1 VISITNPRQVA
12 LNALRDIDRKQA
24 YTDIALDRV
33 LGQANLSSVDRG
45 LVSELVYG
53 VVRRQRSLDALIDL
67 LGKKKARQ
75 QPPDLRLILHL
86 GLYQLRYLSQIPE
99 SAAVNTTVELAKT
112 NGLSKLSGVVNGLL
126 REYIRQAVDSDP
138 LVLPENP
145 VERLGIF
152 HSFPNWIVEIWLK
165 QLPLEEANQLCAWFN
180 QSPTTDLR
188 VNLLKTS
195 VEALETVL
203 VDAGL
208 SVTRLPH
215 LPQALRLTGSL
226 GQIKQLPGYRE
237 GWWIVQD
244 SSAQLVTHLLDPQPG
259 ETVIDACAAPGGKTT
274 HIAELMEDKGI
285 IWACDRDSKR
295 LKKVR
300 ENAERLQLR
309 SIKICA
315 GDIRKLTQFTEKSD
329 RAGICEADRV
339 LLDAPC
345 SGLGTLHK
353 RPDIR
358 WRQTPEK
365 IRELSLLQRELLK
378 QAATWLK
385 PGGILV
391 YATCT
396 LNPQENEEVIQSFLE
411 THSNWTIEPPLSS
424 SPADHFKTSEG
435 WIKIYPHQHHMDG
448 FFMVKL
454 KKGF

>member
-1 VISITNPRQVA
+1 MISVTNPRQVA
-12 LNALRDIDRKQA
+12 FNALRDLDRKQV

-33 LGQANLSSVDRG
+33 LRQTNFSNVDRG

-53 VVRRQRSLDALIDL
+53 IVRRKRSLDALIDL

-75 QPPDLRLILHL
+75 QPPNLRIILHI

-99 SAAVNTTVELAKT
+99 SAAVNTTVELAKA
-112 NGLSKLSGVVNGLL
+112 NGLSKLAGVVNGLL
-126 REYIRQAVDSDP
+126 REYVRQAVRADP
-138 LVLPENP
+138 LLLPENP
-145 VERLGIF
+145 VERLGIL
-152 HSFPNWIVEIWLK
+152 HSLPNWIVEIWLK
-165 QLPLEEANQLCAWFN
+165 QLPFEEVNQLCAWFN

-188 VNLLKTS
+188 VNVLKTS

-203 VDAGL
+203 VDAGI

-215 LPQALRLTGSL
+215 LPQALRLTGSF

-274 HIAELMEDKGI
+274 HIAELMKDKGI
-285 IWACDRDSKR
+285 IWACDRAPNR
-295 LKKVR
+295 LQKVR
-300 ENAERLQLR
+300 ENAERLQLS

-315 GDIRKLTQFTEKSD
+315 GDIRKLTQFKEKGD
-329 RAGICEADRV
+329 PAGICEADRV

-345 SGLGTLHK
+345 SGLGTIHK

-358 WRQTPEK
+358 WRQTSEK

-378 QAATWLK
+378 QAATWVK

-411 THSNWTIEPPLSS
+411 TYSNWAIEPPLPS
-424 SPADHFKTSEG
+424 SPAYSFKTSES
-435 WIKIYPHQHHMDG
+435 WIKIFPHQHHMDG

-454 KKGF
+454 RKSS